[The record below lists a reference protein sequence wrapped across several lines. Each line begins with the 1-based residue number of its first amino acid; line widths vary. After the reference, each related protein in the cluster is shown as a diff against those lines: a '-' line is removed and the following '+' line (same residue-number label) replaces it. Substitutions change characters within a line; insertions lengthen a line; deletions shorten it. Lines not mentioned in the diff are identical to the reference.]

1 MLIKDTLLIRHF
13 PSQLSH
19 KEKEEFLTHF
29 GAVDVQIL
37 GSENQKSNIIYAKY
51 ETETAAQI
59 ALKKLHQLEILDEIL
74 CVEIARGNKN
84 CNNLHFPSQVQ
95 QLEKQSYLRKQ
106 QESFLQKINSWT
118 KLVDLNYPPPAHL
131 NYQYS
136 PPTQQVLGNICKA
149 LSNVPKLY
157 TQVLH
162 LMNKMNLPCPFTDN
176 YPLDTPFSLK
186 KENMV
191 YNQNNYHLI
200 ENFTDESCDEEESEI
215 ESDPENKNIFQNKV
229 ENFSLLKRKKTEIQ
243 FK

>member
-84 CNNLHFPSQVQ
+84 CNNLHFPRFDIRLMQEGRMKGQAFVSLQTVELAQKALKETNGYILKEKPMVVQ
-95 QLEKQSYLRKQ
+95 FARSAP
-106 QESFLQKINSWT
+106 T
-118 KLVDLNYPPPAHL
+118 KL
-131 NYQYS
+131 
-136 PPTQQVLGNICKA
+136 
-149 LSNVPKLY
+149 
-157 TQVLH
+157 
-162 LMNKMNLPCPFTDN
+162 
-176 YPLDTPFSLK
+176 
-186 KENMV
+186 
-191 YNQNNYHLI
+191 
-200 ENFTDESCDEEESEI
+200 
-215 ESDPENKNIFQNKV
+215 
-229 ENFSLLKRKKTEIQ
+229 
-243 FK
+243 